1 MYIEKLVMENFRCF
15 PGKTEI
21 EFISGI
27 NFLVGNN
34 NCGKTT
40 IFKAID
46 FLLSGKTKDGWIS
59 KGKEDEEV
67 SVIITLKGTDI
78 IDLVQSDALKK
89 YQSYVA
95 DERLILRRGSEVLT
109 WEDSKNKNKEINIRN
124 VAVFNPVTQK
134 FENPTGFDS
143 AISALFDAQFVY
155 SDLSNEEYQDFNK
168 TKIIGKLIT
177 EVTKNFQKSEIWKAF
192 STAHDAAFGE
202 RGLLQEHAVLKEM
215 LQDVMK
221 NDYGET
227 VVDFQFGVPTIESFI
242 KNGQILL
249 EDNGIKTSI
258 AEKGTGMQRAL
269 ALSLIQVY
277 SQIANSGDAGSKPIF
292 FFIDEP
298 ETFLHPMAQ
307 DRLLEA
313 FNTLSEQSQI
323 FVTTHSPY
331 LLRSFDSAKNS
342 LRIFS
347 RDSGNPRIKE
357 ITDLNLF
364 PYSPS
369 WGEINYAA
377 FGVVSEEFHNELF
390 SLLHN
395 KARETNQH
403 YDNHNKTVGRSLTSL
418 DDWLNE
424 QPNISKTVVG
434 KHDNF
439 NPKSN
444 NRRDLT
450 MPVYIRNY
458 IDHPGD
464 APNPQ
469 NMRSKPSKAE
479 ITNSIQSMLTLIKN
493 IS

>member
-1 MYIEKLVMENFRCF
+1 MIKSIGIEEVNLDGFQIVRSEMFLHSPRKGDATCTVWPTKISFSKLALTSLNSCEYVRIEINPSTKCLLVVPVTSKDKDSIRWIKGQREFSVRNMESKQFGDILYSAWGLNPECNYRAT
-15 PGKTEI
+15 GRL
-21 EFISGI
+21 IS
-27 NFLVGNN
+27 
-34 NCGKTT
+34 
-40 IFKAID
+40 
-46 FLLSGKTKDGWIS
+46 S
-59 KGKEDEEV
+59 KGKV
-67 SVIITLKGTDI
+67 ML
-78 IDLVQSDALKK
+78 
-89 YQSYVA
+89 
-95 DERLILRRGSEVLT
+95 
-109 WEDSKNKNKEINIRN
+109 
-124 VAVFNPVTQK
+124 
-134 FENPTGFDS
+134 
-143 AISALFDAQFVY
+143 LFDFTDA
-155 SDLSNEEYQDFNK
+155 EM
-168 TKIIGKLIT
+168 
-177 EVTKNFQKSEIWKAF
+177 WK
-192 STAHDAAFGE
+192 G
-202 RGLLQEHAVLKEM
+202 
-215 LQDVMK
+215 
-221 NDYGET
+221 T